1 MQSVETT
8 TAREKRIENALFRGA
23 HLHLGDHA
31 YHAVFESIT
40 GALLRADLSPYDL
53 TVESLGIADEISE
66 AVVMARESG
75 IAAGLEEAAAIF
87 LDREIHVDNMKH
99 DGDAIEAGEP
109 LLRLEGSRARLLAL
123 ERVTLNVMQRMSG
136 IATATDKLQSLASD
150 ASSSVRVVGTRKTPW
165 GLLDKRAIHL
175 GGGGTHRIGLG
186 DAILVKNNHLALLA
200 EREEEAAPVAI
211 GRAWKHRDAAA
222 FIEVE
227 VRSAAGARIAAQTF
241 QDLQAADGAYSCL
254 LLLDNMPAHQIT
266 ETIADLRKA
275 ELWDGVLIEASGS
288 ITEEN
293 IGQYAASGVDAISV
307 GALTHSVRALD
318 ISQRII

>member
-1 MQSVETT
+1 
-8 TAREKRIENALFRGA
+8 
-23 HLHLGDHA
+23 
-31 YHAVFESIT
+31 
-40 GALLRADLSPYDL
+40 
-53 TVESLGIADEISE
+53 
-66 AVVMARESG
+66 
-75 IAAGLEEAAAIF
+75 
-87 LDREIHVDNMKH
+87 
-99 DGDAIEAGEP
+99 
-109 LLRLEGSRARLLAL
+109 
-123 ERVTLNVMQRMSG
+123 
-136 IATATDKLQSLASD
+136 
-150 ASSSVRVVGTRKTPW
+150 
-165 GLLDKRAIHL
+165 LLDKRAIHL